1 LPTTGQL
8 YGSKSTINLESL
20 ISANPQ
26 AIIDL
31 GDRKEGIASDM
42 DALQKQTGIASIY
55 LEADLPHMSE
65 AYRTMGQLFGLGERA
80 EAIASFIDE
89 TMKMAEENSAKIPDK
104 DRKSVMFTSGSDGLD
119 TNAYGSSQAQVIELV
134 GGKNAVVVED
144 VSSKGG
150 GNSIDMEQLYNFDPE
165 VIIFSNGSI
174 YDEVGG
180 MAAWKNVAA
189 IKNGSYY
196 EIPSLPYNWM
206 SSPPS
211 VNMVLGIWWL
221 GNLLY
226 PDIYDYDMADQA
238 RKIYKLLWNYELS
251 AEEARELLSASTLK
265 NAG

>member
-1 LPTTGQL
+1 
-8 YGSKSTINLESL
+8 
-20 ISANPQ
+20 
-26 AIIDL
+26 
-31 GDRKEGIASDM
+31 
-42 DALQKQTGIASIY
+42 
-55 LEADLPHMSE
+55 
-65 AYRTMGQLFGLGERA
+65 
-80 EAIASFIDE
+80 
-89 TMKMAEENSAKIPDK
+89 
-104 DRKSVMFTSGSDGLD
+104 MFTSGSDGLD